1 MRLGSNVLEIMK
13 APALSCMD
21 STKTSLC
28 RIISKSC
35 DTKSLEL
42 HVCNTKRYMIEDI

>member
-1 MRLGSNVLEIMK
+1 MLLDSKVLEIMK
-13 APALSCMD
+13 APALSCID

-35 DTKSLEL
+35 DTKSLEF
-42 HVCNTKRYMIEDI
+42 HVCNTK